1 MVAYRGPREGHDA
14 WQGDAFHFKMMEKVA
29 EHIGHP
35 VEQAHLMAEMPR
47 EILRERAKASGPLPV
62 AALHEARKHQAH
74 VNRAHPHYE
83 KVANR
88 RKKLVEHS
96 EAQYHFKRI
105 QELLNEH
112 NVHGTSQERQLAI
125 HAELSEI
132 QDKLAHLEEHIDK
145 ANA

>member
-14 WQGDAFHFKMMEKVA
+14 WQGDAFHQHLMERFA
-29 EHIGHP
+29 DHIGHP
-35 VEQAHLMAEMPR
+35 KHLAHEMATMDR
-47 EILRERAKASGPLPV
+47 NVLKARLTAAGPIPEGSLK
-62 AALHEARKHQAH
+62 AALRHQAN
-74 VNRAHPHYE
+74 VNREHPYYE

-88 RKKLVEHS
+88 RKKLVEHN

-105 QELLNEH
+105 QELLNDH

-125 HAELSEI
+125 HAELKEI

-145 ANA
+145 ANV